1 MKKCN
6 IAINT
11 NSVFAKTIAPMEEI
25 RKKLTNMGYFNR
37 ATLSEINLEHVNICY
52 VDTDEIKRSTG
63 YIESYGFFGVLE
75 DRSYFMDWTFETF
88 ISRIIALEDIL
99 GIFNEQ
105 KSSREQIVDHDGSYF
120 EDGEYYV
127 YHECK
132 RCHKKIFIKVNSNG
146 GYEYPHRWA
155 RHYGPEI
162 EGNLCPSCEEKLSE
176 MKKDLCIRF
185 LEGEKL

>member
-6 IAINT
+6 IAINI

-52 VDTDEIKRSTG
+52 VDTDEIKRSAG
-63 YIESYGFFGVLE
+63 YNESYGFFGVLE
-75 DRSYFMDWTFETF
+75 DRSYFMDWTFEIF

-99 GIFNEQ
+99 GTFNEQ
-105 KSSREQIVDHDGSYF
+105 KSSPEPIVDHDGNYL

-132 RCHKKIFIKVNSNG
+132 RCHKKIFIKLNSDC
-146 GYEYPHRWA
+146 GYEYPSGWA

-162 EGNLCPSCEEKLSE
+162 KGSLCPSCEEKLSE

-185 LEGEKL
+185 MEGEKL